1 MQYKNPYY
9 DLFFKSPLSFVNSPE
24 FQERIPKDL
33 KQNVHSYTDKNPSPI
48 LNNEVLNN
56 WYHHEGQAILIT
68 VFEKLWNILS
78 NLSQNAMPSHD
89 ARHAIFKVPACVL
102 ELIDSEQVSGWE
114 TVGVLGGL
122 MHDWG
127 RWSEERIYGR
137 PQGGAIHSRMSFL
150 LSKEF
155 LEDFDIPK
163 EIKWHILEA
172 VKVHTKGG
180 NEDSPMVTKLT
191 VAA

>member
-1 MQYKNPYY
+1 MLYQKPYY
-9 DLFFKSPLSFVNSPE
+9 NLFFKSSLSSVNSKE
-24 FQERIPKDL
+24 FKENLPKDL
-33 KQNVHSYTDKNPSPI
+33 KKEVYLYTDNSPEPALNHDI
-48 LNNEVLNN
+48 LNH
-56 WYHHEGQAILIT
+56 WYDHEGQAILIT

-89 ARHAIFKVPACVL
+89 ARHAMFKVPACVL

-114 TVGVLGGL
+114 KVGILGGL

-150 LSKEF
+150 LSREF

-163 EIKWHILEA
+163 
-172 VKVHTKGG
+172 
-180 NEDSPMVTKLT
+180 
-191 VAA
+191 